1 MERRAVVDRKGW
13 NNRLGILHLV
23 PGAKAIS
30 TKQLLSLPT
39 LARGLGLT
47 ARTGAV
53 QSCDLAQTGVKPAT
67 SFLSVGKYKTC
78 AISGKMCQLNKFTYM
93 MIEDNKENEDHA
105 SERGRTAIIFSLKN
119 EVGGL
124 VKALKLFQE
133 KHVNLVHI
141 ESRKSKRRNSE
152 FEIFV
157 DCDTNREQLNEIF
170 QLLKSHVNIVSVS
183 PTEHFSVQ
191 ADESAV
197 TNTAILESSISS
209 SGVQGIINNLV
220 DSMPSLDME
229 NVPWFPKKISDLDKC
244 ANRVLMYGSDLDA
257 DHPGFKDNVYRK
269 RRKYFADLA
278 MNYKHGDP
286 IPKIEFTE
294 EEIKTWGTVYREL
307 NNLYPTYAC
316 REYLKNLPLLTK
328 HCGYREDNIPQLE
341 DVSRFL
347 KERTG
352 FTIRPVA
359 GYLSPRDFLAGL
371 AFRVFHCTQYV
382 RHSSDPLYTPEPDTC
397 HELLGHVPLLAE
409 PSFAQFSQEIGL
421 ASLGASDE
429 AVQKLATC
437 YFFTVEFGLCKQEGQ
452 LRVYG
457 AGLLSSISELKHSLS
472 DSAKVK
478 PFDPKVTC
486 KQECIITTFQEV
498 YFVSE
503 SFEEAKEKMREF
515 AKTIKRPF
523 GVKYNP
529 YTQSV
534 QILKDTKSIAS
545 VVNELRHELDIVSD
559 ALSKMGK
566 QLEV

>member
-1 MERRAVVDRKGW
+1 MYS
-13 NNRLGILHLV
+13 NRLEGPRRGRSFESVNSGMDEKHLNNE
-23 PGAKAIS
+23 I
-30 TKQLLSLPT
+30 
-39 LARGLGLT
+39 
-47 ARTGAV
+47 
-53 QSCDLAQTGVKPAT
+53 
-67 SFLSVGKYKTC
+67 
-78 AISGKMCQLNKFTYM
+78 NKSNFNK
-93 MIEDNKENEDHA
+93 IEENKENKENCNV
-105 SERGRTAIIFSLKN
+105 SVERGRVAVVFSLKN

-124 VKALKLFQE
+124 AKALKLFQE

-141 ESRKSKRRNSE
+141 ESRKSKQRNSE
-152 FEIFV
+152 FEIFL
-157 DCDTNREQLNEIF
+157 DCDSNREQLNEII
-170 QLLKSHVNIVSVS
+170 QILKSHVNV
-183 PTEHFSVQ
+183 
-191 ADESAV
+191 V
-197 TNTAILESSISS
+197 TLNPPDNSYAHGGE
-209 SGVQGIINNLV
+209 
-220 DSMPSLDME
+220 ME
-229 NVPWFPKKISDLDKC
+229 TPWFPKKISDLDKC

-278 MNYKHGDP
+278 MAYKHGEP
-286 IPKIEFTE
+286 IPRVEFTE
-294 EEIKTWGTVYREL
+294 EEVKTWGTVFREL
-307 NNLYPTYAC
+307 TKLYPTHAC

-328 HCGYREDNIPQLE
+328 YCGYREDNIPQLE

-397 HELLGHVPLLAE
+397 HEMMGHVPLLAE

-437 YFFTVEFGLCKQEGQ
+437 YFFTVEFGLCKQDGQ

-457 AGLLSSISELKHSLS
+457 AGLLSSVSELKYSLS
-472 DSAKVK
+472 GNSKVK

-486 KQECIITTFQEV
+486 KQECLITTFQDV

-503 SFEEAKEKMREF
+503 SFEDAKEKMREF

-523 GVKYNP
+523 GVRYNP
-529 YTQSV
+529 YTQTV
-534 QILKDTKSIAS
+534 DVLKDTKSITN
-545 VVNELRHELDIVSD
+545 VVRELRQELDIVSD
-559 ALSKMGK
+559 ALSRINK
-566 QLEV
+566 QFGI

>member
-1 MERRAVVDRKGW
+1 MHPAPRRGASLEAAPSPRDPGW
-13 NNRLGILHLV
+13 
-23 PGAKAIS
+23 
-30 TKQLLSLPT
+30 
-39 LARGLGLT
+39 
-47 ARTGAV
+47 
-53 QSCDLAQTGVKPAT
+53 
-67 SFLSVGKYKTC
+67 
-78 AISGKMCQLNKFTYM
+78 QLNKSAYM

-157 DCDTNREQLNEIF
+157 DCDSNREQLNEIF

-183 PTEHFSVQ
+183 PTEHFNVQ
-191 ADESAV
+191 ED
-197 TNTAILESSISS
+197 
-209 SGVQGIINNLV
+209 G
-220 DSMPSLDME
+220 ME

-278 MNYKHGDP
+278 MNYKH
-286 IPKIEFTE
+286 
-294 EEIKTWGTVYREL
+294 
-307 NNLYPTYAC
+307 
-316 REYLKNLPLLTK
+316 
-328 HCGYREDNIPQLE
+328 
-341 DVSRFL
+341 
-347 KERTG
+347 
-352 FTIRPVA
+352 
-359 GYLSPRDFLAGL
+359 
-371 AFRVFHCTQYV
+371 
-382 RHSSDPLYTPEPDTC
+382 DTC

-534 QILKDTKSIAS
+534 QVLKDTKSIAS

>member
-1 MERRAVVDRKGW
+1 M
-13 NNRLGILHLV
+13 
-23 PGAKAIS
+23 
-30 TKQLLSLPT
+30 
-39 LARGLGLT
+39 
-47 ARTGAV
+47 
-53 QSCDLAQTGVKPAT
+53 
-67 SFLSVGKYKTC
+67 
-78 AISGKMCQLNKFTYM
+78 NKSAFPK
-93 MIEDNKENEDHA
+93 IEENKDNKTA
-105 SERGRTAIIFSLKN
+105 STERGRAALVFSLKN

-133 KHVNLVHI
+133 NHVNLVHI

-157 DCDTNREQLNEIF
+157 DCDSNREQLHEII
-170 QLLKSHVNIVSVS
+170 QLLRKHVN
-183 PTEHFSVQ
+183 
-191 ADESAV
+191 
-197 TNTAILESSISS
+197 
-209 SGVQGIINNLV
+209 
-220 DSMPSLDME
+220 ME

-278 MNYKHGDP
+278 MSYKHGDP
-286 IPKIEFTE
+286 IPRIEFTE
-294 EEIKTWGTVYREL
+294 EEVKTWGVVFREL
-307 NNLYPTYAC
+307 NKLYPSHAC

-328 HCGYREDNIPQLE
+328 HCDVREDNIPQLE

-421 ASLGASDE
+421 
-429 AVQKLATC
+429 KLATC
-437 YFFTVEFGLCKQEGQ
+437 YFFTVEFGLCKQEGK
-452 LRVYG
+452 LRAYG
-457 AGLLSSISELKHSLS
+457 AGLLSSISELKHALS
-472 DSAKVK
+472 GNARIL
-478 PFDPKVTC
+478 PFDPNVTC
-486 KQECIITTFQEV
+486 KQECIITTFQDI
-498 YFVSE
+498 YFVSDT
-503 SFEEAKEKMREF
+503 FEEAKVKMREF

-523 GVKYNP
+523 SVRYNP

-534 QILKDTKSIAS
+534 DVLKDTTSINNM
-545 VVNELRHELDIVSD
+545 VEELRHELDIIGD
-559 ALSKMGK
+559 ALSRLNK
-566 QLEV
+566 QLGV

>member
-1 MERRAVVDRKGW
+1 MYSHRTNRPRRVKSVDSMHSSFDENQI
-13 NNRLGILHLV
+13 NNEFI
-23 PGAKAIS
+23 KANY
-30 TKQLLSLPT
+30 TK
-39 LARGLGLT
+39 
-47 ARTGAV
+47 
-53 QSCDLAQTGVKPAT
+53 
-67 SFLSVGKYKTC
+67 
-78 AISGKMCQLNKFTYM
+78 
-93 MIEDNKENEDHA
+93 IEDNKENNSL
-105 SERGRTAIIFSLKN
+105 SERSRSSVIFSLKN
-119 EVGGL
+119 EVDGL

-133 KHVNLVHI
+133 KHVNLIHI
-141 ESRKSKRRNSE
+141 ESRKSKRKNSE

-157 DCDTNREQLNEIF
+157 DCDSNREQLSEIF
-170 QLLKSHVNIVSVS
+170 QLLKPHINVITMN
-183 PTEHFSVQ
+183 PHENFSVQ
-191 ADESAV
+191 EDEM
-197 TNTAILESSISS
+197 ESI
-209 SGVQGIINNLV
+209 Q
-220 DSMPSLDME
+220 
-229 NVPWFPKKISDLDKC
+229 WFPKKISDLDKC

-269 RRKYFADLA
+269 RRKDFADIA
-278 MNYKHGDP
+278 MSYRYGDP
-286 IPKIEFTE
+286 IPRIEFTE
-294 EEIKTWGTVYREL
+294 EEVKTWGTVFREL
-307 NNLYPTYAC
+307 NKLYPTHAC

-328 HCGYREDNIPQLE
+328 YCGCREDNIPQLE

-437 YFFTVEFGLCKQEGQ
+437 YFFTVEFGLCKQEGK
-452 LRVYG
+452 LKVYG

-472 DSAKVK
+472 GNAKVK
-478 PFDPKVTC
+478 LFDPILTC
-486 KQECIITTFQEV
+486 NQECIITTFQDV
-498 YFVSE
+498 YFFSE

-523 GVKYNP
+523 SLKYNP

-534 QILKDTKSIAS
+534 EILKDTKSITN
-545 VVNELRHELDIVSD
+545 VVSDLRHELDIVND
-559 ALSKMGK
+559 ALNKMNK
-566 QLEV
+566 QLGV